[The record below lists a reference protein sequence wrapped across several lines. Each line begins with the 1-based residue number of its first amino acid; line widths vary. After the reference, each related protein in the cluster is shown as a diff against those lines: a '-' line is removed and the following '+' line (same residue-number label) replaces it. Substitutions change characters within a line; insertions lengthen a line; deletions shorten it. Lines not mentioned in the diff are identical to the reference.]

1 MNAKHNH
8 TVGIFNPNIIYPAL
22 IKNTMKGFKKNKK
35 QTENPPDIKQ
45 MLSSLA
51 LMDSFKHLG
60 DLQVLKLPLERN
72 PFISWGDGNI
82 LIITRGNEFFKIK
95 QLKGLSI

>member
-1 MNAKHNH
+1 MNTKHNH

-22 IKNTMKGFKKNKK
+22 IKNTMKGFKKKK

-72 PFISWGDGNI
+72 LFISWGDGNI

>member
-1 MNAKHNH
+1 
-8 TVGIFNPNIIYPAL
+8 
-22 IKNTMKGFKKNKK
+22 MKGFKKNKK
-35 QTENPPDIKQ
+35 QTENLPDIKQ
-45 MLSSLA
+45 MLSSPA
-51 LMDSFKHLG
+51 LTDSLKHLG

-72 PFISWGDGNI
+72 LFISWGDENI

>member
-1 MNAKHNH
+1 
-8 TVGIFNPNIIYPAL
+8 
-22 IKNTMKGFKKNKK
+22 
-35 QTENPPDIKQ
+35 

-72 PFISWGDGNI
+72 LFISWGDGNI

>member
-1 MNAKHNH
+1 MNTKRNH

-22 IKNTMKGFKKNKK
+22 IKNTMKGFFFKKK

-72 PFISWGDGNI
+72 LFISWGDGNI